1 MPALPYLNTP
11 LTTIQDMVNQAIAN
25 INASGGTFSGLVSGT
40 AIAGAVTAQ
49 GTKLQITSEALVT
62 AAAATYTLTITDAA
76 ISASSS
82 VFVTV
87 NYGTASAGEPGVH
100 RVQPLAGSVVISIR
114 NDAAAAAFNGTLVI
128 GVLVVN

>member
-82 VFVTV
+82 VFVAV
-87 NYGTASAGEPGVH
+87 NYGTANAGEPGVH
-100 RVQPLAGSVVISIR
+100 RVQPLAGSVVINIR
-114 NDAAAAAFNGTLVI
+114 NDAAAAAFNGTLI
-128 GVLVVN
+128 INVLVVN